1 MLRQYHA
8 PRRLGGDNPLGV
20 GTVAL
25 GAVFY
30 LQDDSHWRDRTRG
43 AAICR
48 APWIVEA
55 FLNGHYHAARRDPA
69 TGHWLSIAV
78 ANRTDLA
85 LVRSLRDG
93 RRATVAIRTLQLHDD
108 EGLGWPCNPRPRLP
122 AILARPA

>member
-30 LQDDSHWRDRTRG
+30 LQDD
-43 AAICR
+43 
-48 APWIVEA
+48 
-55 FLNGHYHAARRDPA
+55 GHDHAARRDPA
-69 TGHWLSIAV
+69 TGRWLSLAV

-85 LVRSLRDG
+85 LVRSLHDG
-93 RRATVAIRTLQLHDD
+93 RRATVAIRTLQLHED
-108 EGLGWPCNPRPRLP
+108 EGLGWPGNPRPRPP
-122 AILARPA
+122 AIPARPA